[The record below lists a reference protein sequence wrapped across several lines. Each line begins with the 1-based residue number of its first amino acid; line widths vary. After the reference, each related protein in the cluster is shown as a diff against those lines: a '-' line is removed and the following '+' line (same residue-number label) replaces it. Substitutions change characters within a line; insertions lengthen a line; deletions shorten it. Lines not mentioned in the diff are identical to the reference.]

1 MSEETDEP
9 QIRVGYIRTE
19 AIKGGNDERVYNLG
33 GAKGVNLTAIP
44 FLRNGLPVK
53 EAGIALAIYIIWSA
67 PLYLLGIGPTDFQ
80 KFALLLHFGP
90 PVIFIRWIFK
100 QAKEST
106 LSTWQQL
113 GFTLGRFFRE
123 HTRYQGNA
131 PAGHRGTIRIRFT
144 MLTAPGATSL
154 PEITK
159 AAYAQQEEDVSQD
172 LAA

>member
-19 AIKGGNDERVYNLG
+19 AIKGGNDERLYNLG
-33 GAKGVNLTAIP
+33 GAKGINLTAIP
-44 FLRNGLPVK
+44 FLRNGVPIK
-53 EAGIALAIYIIWSA
+53 EAGFALGIYVLWSA
-67 PLYLLGIGPTDFQ
+67 PLYLMGIGPTDLQ

-90 PVIFIRWIFK
+90 PIMLIRWVFS

-106 LSTWQQL
+106 LTTWQQL
-113 GFTLGRFFRE
+113 GFKLRHYFRE

-131 PAGHRGTIRIRFT
+131 PAGYRGNIRIKYT

-154 PEITK
+154 PEIT
-159 AAYAQQEEDVSQD
+159 AAANQPDSENTYN